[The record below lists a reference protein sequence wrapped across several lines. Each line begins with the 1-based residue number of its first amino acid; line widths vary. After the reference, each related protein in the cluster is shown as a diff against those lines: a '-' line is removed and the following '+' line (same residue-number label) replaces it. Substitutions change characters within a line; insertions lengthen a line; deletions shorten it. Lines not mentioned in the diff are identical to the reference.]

1 MLGSGQTTPQDYRE
15 LIVVILVVVRVG
27 GQQRVGTNR
36 ESTGSAAEKL
46 ERAEFQLGKF
56 GMGAASVRIYFFFPR
71 GFP

>member
-1 MLGSGQTTPQDYRE
+1 MKRDRGFESVSL
-15 LIVVILVVVRVG
+15 
-27 GQQRVGTNR
+27 QQRVGTNR

-56 GMGAASVRIYFFFPR
+56 GMGAASFRIYFFFPR

>member
-1 MLGSGQTTPQDYRE
+1 
-15 LIVVILVVVRVG
+15 VILVVVRVG